1 MTILFFPNII
11 SKDNFPLVS
20 ECIHLVWKWLYEDVE
35 ILFWK
40 CALKKNLLI
49 NLFPFELLELE
60 DF

>member
-1 MTILFFPNII
+1 MYPFSL
-11 SKDNFPLVS
+11 
-20 ECIHLVWKWLYEDVE
+20 EMAVWIYDVE
-35 ILFWK
+35 ILFLK